1 VADVMEHMETKIE
14 IAHIINNIGILD
26 LYAFFRR
33 WFTKSQVVIMMY
45 HRVCPKKDNW
55 SLASINPEVFEE
67 QIQYFCRNYEILS
80 LEELTGYIKQGKR
93 LPEKAA
99 AFTFDDGYLD
109 NYQYAY
115 PVLNKYHV
123 PAVIFLTT
131 GHISSDKLFWFD
143 KVSYIIHHTNKSHL
157 NLDELG
163 EYSLQAGTENNIS
176 AKITEG
182 LKQINEDRKNF
193 LIDKLKVIA
202 DVDIP
207 SGLGKELILSWNNV
221 REMNSKD
228 IIFGAHTVN
237 HPILANMPLPLARWE
252 IIQSKKDIE
261 KEIGK
266 EVNIFSYPNG
276 RFRDYSPK
284 IVDFI
289 MESKF
294 ACAVSVSPQKL
305 INSDANVYTLG
316 RIGALQDFKMFKV
329 ELCGLWGD
337 IKPIIKKR
345 S

>member
-1 VADVMEHMETKIE
+1 METKIK
-14 IAHIINNIGILD
+14 IAHTINNIGILD
-26 LYAFFRR
+26 LYAFCRR
-33 WFTKSQVVIMMY
+33 RLTKSQVVIMMY

-55 SLASINPEVFEE
+55 SLGSINPEVFEE

-80 LEELTGYIKQGKR
+80 LDELTGYIQQGR
-93 LPEKAA
+93 RFPEKAA

-115 PVLNKYHV
+115 PILNKYHV
-123 PAVIFLTT
+123 PAVIFLTS

-143 KVSYIIHHTNKSHL
+143 KVSYIIHHTNKNHL

-163 EYSLQAGTENNIS
+163 EFSLQPGTENIIS

-182 LKQINEDRKNF
+182 FKQIDENRKNF

-207 SGLGKELILSWNNV
+207 SGLGKELILSWDNV
-221 REMNSKD
+221 REMNSNG
-228 IIFGAHTVN
+228 IVFGAHTVN
-237 HPILANMPLPLARWE
+237 HPILANMPLQQAQWE
-252 IIQSKKDIE
+252 ITQSKKDIE

-276 RFRDYSPK
+276 RFRDYTPK
-284 IVDFI
+284 IVDFVA
-289 MESKF
+289 ESKF
-294 ACAVSVSPQKL
+294 ACAVSVSPEKL
-305 INSDANVYTLG
+305 LNSDANIYTLG
-316 RIGALQDFKMFKV
+316 RIGALQDFKIFKV

-337 IKPIIKKR
+337 MKPLIRKG